1 MSASTLNEGSAEQAL
16 QRETVA
22 TTDTPCRPPNTAP
35 PPELKAAGS
44 WRCNEAL
51 VVIDAARRLPQ

>member
-22 TTDTPCRPPNTAP
+22 TTDVRLDP
-35 PPELKAAGS
+35 KD
-44 WRCNEAL
+44 AL
-51 VVIDAARRLPQ
+51 FDSMPVKREPVATTDARLHPQ